1 VLLLVRGERAIGSL
15 CAQCLLQIV
24 LRTGPEGVN
33 VLALTPSHASLRP
46 GTMKLTPLGAH
57 EEVLLGDKAAL
68 PPHSLEADD
77 DVLDRKMDKLRA
89 RLDELQNALYAE
101 SKRSLLVV
109 LQARDAGGKDGTIR
123 RVFSSVNPQG
133 CTVTAF
139 KAPTHAELAHDY
151 LWRVHAVLPA
161 RGMIGIFNR
170 SHYEDVL
177 AVRVHELV
185 PKKVWKERYDQI
197 NDFEHMLTENGVTIL
212 KFFLHVSK
220 EEQRVRLAERLTDPS
235 KNWKFQA
242 GDLDERKL
250 WDEYTRAYAD
260 VFRKCST
267 KYAPWFLV
275 PADRKHARDYLV
287 LEKIVSTLEE
297 MDPKYPKADP
307 AALKL
312 LAGLQ

>member
-1 VLLLVRGERAIGSL
+1 
-15 CAQCLLQIV
+15 
-24 LRTGPEGVN
+24 
-33 VLALTPSHASLRP
+33 
-46 GTMKLTPLGAH
+46 MKLDPIRSKDK
-57 EEVLLGDKAAL
+57 VSLGDRAAL
-68 PPHSLEADD
+68 PPRSLDADD
-77 DVLDRKMDKLRA
+77 NTLEKKMEGLRV

-139 KAPTHAELAHDY
+139 KRPTPIELAHDY
-151 LWRVHAVLPA
+151 LWRVHASLPA

-177 AVRVHELV
+177 AVRVHKLV
-185 PKKVWKERYDQI
+185 PKKVWKSRYDEI
-197 NDFEHMLTENGVTIL
+197 NDFERMLTNNGVTIL

-220 EEQRVRLAERLTDPS
+220 EEQRVRLRERLTDKS
-235 KNWKFQA
+235 KNWKFQEA
-242 GDLDERKL
+242 DLAERDL
-250 WDEYTRAYAD
+250 WSDYTSAYVD

-267 KYAPWFLV
+267 KYAPWYVV

-287 LEKIVSTLEE
+287 LEKIVSTLET
-297 MDPKYPKADP
+297 MNPQYPHSDP
-307 AALKL
+307 ATLKL
-312 LAGLQ
+312 LAKLQ

>member
-1 VLLLVRGERAIGSL
+1 
-15 CAQCLLQIV
+15 
-24 LRTGPEGVN
+24 
-33 VLALTPSHASLRP
+33 
-46 GTMKLTPLGAH
+46 MKLSPLDPH
-57 EEVLLGDKAAL
+57 EKILLGDRAAL
-68 PPHSLEADD
+68 PPRSLDADD
-77 DVLDRKMDKLRA
+77 EALDRKMEKLHI
-89 RLDELQNALYAE
+89 RLGELQNALYAE

-139 KAPTHAELAHDY
+139 KAPTGVELAHDF
-151 LWRVHAVLPA
+151 LWRVHAAVPA
-161 RGMIGIFNR
+161 HGLIGIFNR

-177 AVRVHELV
+177 AARVHKLV
-185 PKKVWKERYDQI
+185 PAKVWKQRYDQI
-197 NDFEHMLTENGVTIL
+197 NDFERMLTENGVTIV
-212 KFFLHVSK
+212 KFFLHISK
-220 EEQRVRLAERLTDPS
+220 EEQRVRLCERLLDPA
-235 KNWKFQA
+235 KNWKFQPD
-242 GDLDERKL
+242 DLEEREL
-250 WDEYTRAYAD
+250 WDEYTRAYID

-307 AALKL
+307 KTLKL
-312 LAGLQ
+312 LLKLK

>member
-1 VLLLVRGERAIGSL
+1 
-15 CAQCLLQIV
+15 
-24 LRTGPEGVN
+24 
-33 VLALTPSHASLRP
+33 
-46 GTMKLTPLGAH
+46 MKLTPLRPH
-57 EEVLLGDKAAL
+57 DRISLGDKAAL
-68 PPHSLEADD
+68 SPRSLDADD
-77 DVLDRKMDKLRA
+77 NTLEKKMEKLRI

-133 CTVTAF
+133 CDVTSF
-139 KAPTHAELAHDY
+139 KAPTHIELAHDF
-151 LWRVHAVLPA
+151 LWRVHAAVPP

-177 AVRVHELV
+177 AVRVHKLA
-185 PKKVWKERYDQI
+185 PRRIWKERYAQI
-197 NDFEHMLTENGVTIL
+197 NEFERILTQNGVTIV

-220 EEQRVRLAERLTDPS
+220 EEQRVRLCERLTDES

-242 GDLDERKL
+242 ADLDERAL
-250 WDEYTRAYAD
+250 WDDYTSAYTD

-267 KYAPWFLV
+267 KYAPWFIV

-287 LEKIVSTLEE
+287 LEKIVSTLER
-297 MDPKYPKADP
+297 MNPKYPPADP
-307 AALKL
+307 KALKL
-312 LAGLQ
+312 LSKLQ

>member
-1 VLLLVRGERAIGSL
+1 
-15 CAQCLLQIV
+15 
-24 LRTGPEGVN
+24 
-33 VLALTPSHASLRP
+33 
-46 GTMKLTPLGAH
+46 MKLTPVDPDEKLS
-57 EEVLLGDKAAL
+57 LGDDDAL
-68 PPHSLEADD
+68 PPRSLDADD
-77 DVLDRKMDKLRA
+77 DVLERKMEKLHV

-101 SKRSLLVV
+101 SKRALLVV

-123 RVFSSVNPQG
+123 RVFSSINPQG
-133 CTVTAF
+133 CAVTAF
-139 KAPTHAELAHDY
+139 KAPTHEELAHDY
-151 LWRVHAVLPA
+151 LWRVHAAVPA

-185 PKKVWKERYDQI
+185 PKKVWKARYEQI
-197 NDFEHMLTENGVTIL
+197 NEFERLLTENGVTIL
-212 KFFLHVSK
+212 KFFLHISK
-220 EEQRVRLAERLTDPS
+220 EEQRVRLCDRLTDPS

-242 GDLDERKL
+242 GDLGERDL
-250 WDEYTRAYAD
+250 WDEYTRAYSAAL
-260 VFRKCST
+260 RKCST

-307 AALKL
+307 EALKL
-312 LAGLQ
+312 LSKLQ